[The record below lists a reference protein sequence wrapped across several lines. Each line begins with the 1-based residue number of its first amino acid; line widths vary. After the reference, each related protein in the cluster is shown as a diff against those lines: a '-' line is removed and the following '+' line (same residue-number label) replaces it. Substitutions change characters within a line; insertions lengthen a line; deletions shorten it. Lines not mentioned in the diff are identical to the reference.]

1 MRLIS
6 ATLAA
11 LLTASAATAQDTP
24 RAAVDALFD
33 AMRAGD
39 GEAVR
44 MVVSENASL
53 SRIETDGSVRPS
65 SFDDWANWVDT
76 QNEGDADEQ
85 IFDVQV
91 HQSGNLASV
100 WAPFLLTY
108 KGDLVGCG
116 VNTFILAWDTDR
128 WTITHGT
135 DTQDGGD
142 CTTFEERYRTAQQE
156 AGGE

>member
-1 MRLIS
+1 MRLILTS
-6 ATLAA
+6 LAA
-11 LLTASAATAQDTP
+11 LLTTSAAAAQDTP
-24 RAAVDALFD
+24 RAAIDALFD

-44 MVVSENASL
+44 MVVSEGASL
-53 SRIETDGSVRPS
+53 GRIEADGSVRPS

-76 QNEGDADEQ
+76 QNAGDADEQ

-100 WAPFLLTY
+100 WAPFTLTY

-116 VNTFILAWDTDR
+116 VNTFILAWDNDR
-128 WTITHGT
+128 WAIIHGT
-135 DTQDGGD
+135 DTQDSGD
-142 CTTFEERYRTAQQE
+142 CTTFEERYRAEQAE
-156 AGGE
+156 VE